1 MESKNDLLQDDDL
14 QREGLYLSEK
24 GMQHFAELLKW
35 SRFLGIAGMII
46 TSILFVMVL
55 IFGGRIES
63 ALNSGYTTSAAEGL
77 LGLLILA
84 SISIGYFIIS
94 YFLFQFASLGQTS
107 LQSLD
112 QFEFTRAVKNLKK
125 MYLLIAITLSLY
137 LLYSILQTLITQG
150 FLN

>member
-1 MESKNDLLQDDDL
+1 
-14 QREGLYLSEK
+14 
-24 GMQHFAELLKW
+24 
-35 SRFLGIAGMII
+35 
-46 TSILFVMVL
+46 MVL